1 MMDHGQ
7 EMCEKVKKND
17 LQMGME
23 ELMSKLKVETA
34 EEGEQWSMDRN

>member
-1 MMDHGQ
+1 MDYGQ
-7 EMCEKVKKND
+7 ELCEKVREND

-34 EEGEQWSMDRN
+34 EEDQWSMDRN